1 MPPLMPK
8 KMFRFRRLA
17 KGSGSSR
24 RFRLGHVAAVGL
36 LLAVPGSVVSQRLP
50 PGARVAPHGEW
61 LALQRPSEV
70 ELAEQEGLRNALAS
84 LKPQRPNVVDAYV
97 IVTALNSDPV
107 FGREAREAGRVLSR
121 RFDAEGRT
129 IVLADGE
136 GGDSSPA
143 APGSPDA
150 LTQALQRVGQV
161 ADRREDVVIVYT
173 TSHGSAHGGLEYKDQ
188 QRGFGAIRPE
198 RLGAMLDGSGMA
210 NRLVILS
217 ACYSGI
223 FLPRLGSGSSI
234 VVTAAAAD
242 RPSFGC
248 SPGNDWTYFGDAFIN
263 RALRKP
269 QPLGTAFVEARRLV
283 SQWEA
288 RVRLPNSNPQMRV
301 GMDAA
306 RWLTGLEKRMPSE
319 ATRPVG
325 RSPAEGS
332 VR

>member
-1 MPPLMPK
+1 MPPLIPG

-17 KGSGSSR
+17 TPRGSSG
-24 RFRLGHVAAVGL
+24 RFRLRHLAAVGL

-61 LALQRPSEV
+61 FALQRPGQV
-70 ELAEQEGLRNALAS
+70 ELAEQEGLRSALDS

-97 IVTALNSDPV
+97 IVAALNSDPV

-129 IVLADGE
+129 IVLAEGE
-136 GGDSSPA
+136 GADSPP

-150 LTQALQRVGQV
+150 LSQALQRIGEV

-173 TSHGSAHGGLEYKDQ
+173 TSHGSAEGGLEYRDQ
-188 QRGFGAIRPE
+188 QRGFGAIRPQ
-198 RLGAMLDGSGMA
+198 RLGAMLDGSGMT

-217 ACYSGI
+217 ACYSGT
-223 FLPRLGSGSSI
+223 FLPRLGSGTSI

-301 GMDAA
+301 GMEAS
-306 RWLTGLEKRMPSE
+306 RWLDPLERRRPADAS
-319 ATRPVG
+319 RPVG
-325 RSPAEGS
+325 RSPAEGGA
-332 VR
+332 R

>member
-1 MPPLMPK
+1 MAPLMSK
-8 KMFRFRRLA
+8 KMFKFRRLA
-17 KGSGSSR
+17 DAWRLRGSIRVSR
-24 RFRLGHVAAVGL
+24 LAAVGL

-61 LALQRPSEV
+61 FALQRPSQV
-70 ELAEQEGLRNALAS
+70 ELAEQESLRSALAA

-97 IVTALNSDPV
+97 VVAALNSDPV

-129 IVLADGE
+129 IVLADVE
-136 GGDSSPA
+136 GSDRPA

-150 LTQALQRVGQV
+150 LTQALQRVGQL
-161 ADRREDVVIVYT
+161 ADRQEDVVILYT
-173 TSHGSAHGGLEYKDQ
+173 TSHGSAEGGLEYRDQ
-188 QRGFGAIRPE
+188 QRGFGRIRPE
-198 RLGAMLDGSGMA
+198 RLATMLDGSAMT

-223 FLPRLGSGSSI
+223 FIPRLASGTS
-234 VVTAAAAD
+234 VVITAAASD

-263 RALRKP
+263 RAMRKP
-269 QPLGTAFVEARRLV
+269 QPLGAAFAEARRLV

-288 RVRLPNSNPQMRV
+288 RTRLPNSNPQMSV
-301 GMDAA
+301 GMGAS
-306 RWLTGLEKRMPSE
+306 RWLTPLERRSPAD

-325 RSPAEGS
+325 RSPVEGS
-332 VR
+332 AR